1 MVRNCHFHGKS
12 PVQDLSVDSTIKA
25 RTSPYVH
32 MSNSNSFST
41 SRTSTRRYTYG
52 RYQHSTS
59 FDALPMISR
68 IFDNVNFFSCL
79 EDILFSKSNPRNRSK
94 DYDRFHM
101 AAHDVSTE
109 LAKYIL
115 RYRVPLRTAK
125 IHFVLVQPME
135 CDLSAP

>member
-1 MVRNCHFHGKS
+1 
-12 PVQDLSVDSTIKA
+12 
-25 RTSPYVH
+25 
-32 MSNSNSFST
+32 
-41 SRTSTRRYTYG
+41 
-52 RYQHSTS
+52 
-59 FDALPMISR
+59 MISR

-94 DYDRFHM
+94 DYDRVHM